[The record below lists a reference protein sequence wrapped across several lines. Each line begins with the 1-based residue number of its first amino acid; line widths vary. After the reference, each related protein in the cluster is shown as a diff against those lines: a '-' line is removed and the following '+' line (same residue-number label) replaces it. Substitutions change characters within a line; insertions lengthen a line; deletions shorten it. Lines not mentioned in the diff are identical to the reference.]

1 LALKSCELNEEIGE
15 MIKYVPKDFKTIL
28 NKYKFIDNW
37 FWCRY
42 SINPYNGCEFACTY
56 CDSRSHKYHL
66 QPEFDQLIYV
76 KNNAGDMLDGRLRR
90 AKTLLPDVVA
100 IGGTCDAYQPAEASY
115 KNTQQCLEVLLKYH
129 YPVILS
135 TKSNLILRDLD
146 MLSRIAKDSWCT
158 IGVTITTLKRK
169 LAKFLEPRAPSPEER
184 LDVVRK
190 IKEKCPEIQA
200 GVNFIPIVPFLC
212 DDEENMEE
220 VVSGAKDAG
229 ADFIIFGGGMT
240 LRDNQAS
247 WFLERLS
254 REFPQLLER
263 YEELY
268 QGKYTLSE
276 GYQGRYEPEKGYLR
290 QIHRKM
296 LELCEKYELA
306 FRLKRYIP
314 GGFRKQNYL
323 VAQKLLDESYL
334 SQMLGKP
341 WTRTF
346 WAGQNINNLG
356 ESIEDIARRNEL
368 RSIRN
373 IDSSMEDYVLTLLG
387 DRN

>member
-1 LALKSCELNEEIGE
+1 
-15 MIKYVPKDFKTIL
+15 MIKYVPKEFKTIL
-28 NKYKFIDNW
+28 NRYKFIDSW

-66 QPEFDQLIYV
+66 QPEFDHVIFV
-76 KNNAGDMLDGRLRR
+76 KNNAGDMLDKRLQR
-90 AKTLLPDVVA
+90 ARTLLRDVVA

-115 KNTQQCLEVLLKYH
+115 KNTRQCLDVLLKYH
-129 YPVILS
+129 YPVVLS
-135 TKSNLILRDLD
+135 TKSTLVLRDMD
-146 MLSRIAKDSWCT
+146 ILSRIAKDSWCT
-158 IGVTITTLKRK
+158 IGITVTTLDKK

-184 LDVVRK
+184 LDVVKK
-190 IKEKCPEIQA
+190 IKEKYSEMQA

-212 DDEENMEE
+212 DDEKTMEE

-229 ADFIIFGGGMT
+229 ADFILFGGGMT

-247 WFLERLS
+247 WFLKRLS
-254 REFPQLLER
+254 QEFPQLVGE

-268 QGKYTLSE
+268 QGKYTPAE
-276 GYQGRYEPEKGYLR
+276 GYQGRYEPGKGYTKR
-290 QIHRKM
+290 IRRKM
-296 LELCEKYELA
+296 LELCEKYELV

-314 GGFRKQNYL
+314 DGFRKQNYL

-341 WTRTF
+341 WKKPF
-346 WAGQNINNLG
+346 WAGQNINNLK
-356 ESIEDIARRNEL
+356 ESIQDIARRNEL
-368 RSIRN
+368 AKIRN
-373 IDSSMEDYVLTLLG
+373 VDSLIGQHVLSLLEDEN
-387 DRN
+387 RR